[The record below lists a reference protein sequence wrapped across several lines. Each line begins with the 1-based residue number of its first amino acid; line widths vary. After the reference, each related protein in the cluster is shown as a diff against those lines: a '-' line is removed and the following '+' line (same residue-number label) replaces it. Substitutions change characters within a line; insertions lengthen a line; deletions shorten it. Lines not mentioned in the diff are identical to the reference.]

1 MGYQLVKSINAAAI
15 ARFHDDAMS
24 VSGEGPRAGTGFK
37 AVWRKI
43 EEDHRCNVLLRSERE
58 RAQRHDSRDA
68 DRAARRR
75 RIERYEALRHHA
87 VAAMDRELL
96 NVLGDGSRHPGAR
109 FHAES
114 AGTLIDRLSLLAIEI
129 HYARNGS
136 LRSRTSQASLAPAAR
151 AKLVRLVEQRMEVAR
166 ALDELMAGAVLH
178 ILYFRAYQPQSER
191 DGGQRIPVEPGARTM
206 IAG

>member
-96 NVLGDGSRHPGAR
+96 NVLVRVSPVRVGPGAIALTR
-109 FHAES
+109 M
-114 AGTLIDRLSLLAIEI
+114 
-129 HYARNGS
+129 
-136 LRSRTSQASLAPAAR
+136 PCAAR
-151 AKLVRLVEQRMEVAR
+151 STAIAWV
-166 ALDELMAGAVLH
+166 
-178 ILYFRAYQPQSER
+178 SER
-191 DGGQRIPVEPGARTM
+191 PPPLEAT
-206 IAG
+206 